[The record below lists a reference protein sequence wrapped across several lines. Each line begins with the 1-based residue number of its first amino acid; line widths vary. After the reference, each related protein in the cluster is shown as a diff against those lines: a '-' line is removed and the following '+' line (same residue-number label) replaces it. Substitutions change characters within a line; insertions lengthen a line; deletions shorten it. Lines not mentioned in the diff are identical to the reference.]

1 MQVSGQYSDDLSAE
15 QEENPPAPQQGD
27 AVAEGGRHRGLARW
41 QTALIAVA
49 GGISLFAV
57 LLRIS
62 YTFAPDSDSANNA
75 LQAWDMLNGNLLL
88 HAWIIGDAT
97 YYTFELP
104 VFMISEAIF
113 GLGSVDTRV
122 VAAVVFA
129 LVIMSAAALARTG
142 SRGMTAAIRTGIVL
156 AMLSI
161 PLVLPHNVGIM
172 IEKADHTGTVAIM
185 MLCFLLIDRLA
196 TKWYTAP
203 LVGLVLILGQ
213 LGDAT
218 VLYVTVPA
226 VAAVSLFR
234 IVQSRRIRSADAAFL
249 LAAIASVPLE
259 RLLRQG
265 ILNAGGYLEIP
276 PHTQIAPSSMLA
288 DNFHFTVQALQLMFG
303 ALTGPFSSLGWPGAI
318 LGYLSI
324 AAAAYG
330 FGRVVVTWPRA
341 SRAEQLLCVAIVLN
355 IAAFMF
361 STLPVGSNPREVVLV
376 IPAGAVLAARGLAR
390 PGAVWLAGRRAWAAL
405 GTAAVLAVLP
415 LAATA
420 AQPTQTPYQVS
431 LVAWLKAH
439 KLSYGIGGYW
449 NASEVTLVSRNAIM
463 VRAVSHRY
471 FGLSAD
477 DWETNWTWY
486 YPSEHVATF
495 AIANPKPPP
504 GVPQGRTLITVAN
517 FEKALGKP
525 AAIYHVAGQFVMIY
539 HKNLLLQVAPALP
552 IPAANHPYHYPPRHR
567 HHHRPK

>member
-1 MQVSGQYSDDLSAE
+1 MQVSGQHSDGLSAE
-15 QEENPPAPQQGD
+15 QEHSPAPQQD
-27 AVAEGGRHRGLARW
+27 DVVAAGRRPRW
-41 QTALIAVA
+41 PTALIAVA
-49 GGISLFAV
+49 GGIALFAV

-62 YTFAPDSDSANNA
+62 YTFTADSDSANNA
-75 LQAWDMLNGNLLL
+75 LQAWDMLHGNLLL
-88 HAWIIGDAT
+88 HGWIIGDAT

-104 VFMISEAIF
+104 VFMMTEAIF
-113 GLGSVDTRV
+113 GLGSVDTHV
-122 VAAVVFA
+122 VAAVVFT
-129 LVIMSAAALARTG
+129 LVIMSATALARTG

-161 PLVLPHNVGIM
+161 PFLLPHNVGIM
-172 IEKADHTGTVAIM
+172 IEKPDHTGTVAIM
-185 MLCFLLIDRLA
+185 MLCFLLIDRLTA
-196 TKWYTAP
+196 KWYAAP

-234 IVQSRRIRSADAAFL
+234 IIQSRRIRSPDAAFL

-259 RLLRQG
+259 KLLRQG
-265 ILNAGGYLEIP
+265 LLNAGGYLEIP
-276 PHTQIAPSSMLA
+276 PHTQLASSSMLGA
-288 DNFHFTVQALQLMFG
+288 NFHFTVQALQLMFG
-303 ALTGPFSSLGWPGAI
+303 ALTGPFARLGPAGAA

-324 AAAAYG
+324 AAAVYG
-330 FGRVVVTWPRA
+330 FGRVVVSWPRA

-355 IAAFMF
+355 IAAFLF

-390 PGAVWLAGRRAWAAL
+390 PGAVWLAGRRAWAAI
-405 GTAAVLAVLP
+405 GIAAVLAVLP
-415 LAATA
+415 LAVTA
-420 AQPTQTPYQVS
+420 AEPTPAPYHVP

-439 KLSYGIGGYW
+439 KLSYGIAGYW
-449 NASEVTLVSRNAIM
+449 NAGAVTLVSRDSIR
-463 VRAVSHRY
+463 VRAVSRRY

-504 GVPQGRTLITVAN
+504 GILQGRTLITVGD
-517 FEKALGKP
+517 FEKVLGKP

-539 HKNLLLQVAPALP
+539 HKNVLLQVAPALP
-552 IPAANHPYHYPPRHR
+552 IPVGNQPNHNPPRPRR
-567 HHHRPK
+567 HHHRRK